1 MADYYPLLS
10 RAVSGLDPNTSESRR
25 EVYERARAAIVKQLR
40 SYDPPLSESD
50 ITRERLALE
59 DAVRKVESDQR
70 VAPAATEAR
79 VPVRPSLS
87 PRPSAAAAPSVPP
100 VNRGGMPAAVAASA
114 GAVAASEQMSAAQA
128 AQPVA
133 AAYHEDALPAP
144 DAVVPRPRI
153 NPPRVQAGRRGE
165 RPDAYLADE
174 GLPANRSRW
183 PAIAAVA
190 AVLLLAALGAWAY
203 FARDQLQASLGSQ
216 PAENVAPTQLDPKI
230 EDRIGQSA
238 DAPADAAPDAS
249 QTALIP
255 DTTAAAP
262 GAASAPPSEAPAETA
277 PSAASLVAQRAI
289 LYEETPDQKGGTAFQ
304 GSIVWRVE
312 RAANNPA
319 ETVLRGDVTIPE
331 REISVG
337 LLIQRNTDA
346 TLPAS
351 HTIDVQFTLP
361 GDFPNGGIGSVPGIL
376 FKPSEEV
383 GGAALSGLSVK
394 VTTNFFL
401 IGLSAAPRDVAENLK
416 AMGERAWIDLP
427 LLYDNGR
434 RAVLTMEKGVPGERA
449 FEEALAAWS
458 SQAPVAG
465 GAAQPGVPTPR

>member
-10 RAVSGLDPNTSESRR
+10 RAVNGLDPNTTESRR

-40 SYDPPLSESD
+40 SYDPPLSESE

-59 DAVRKVESDQR
+59 DAVRKVENDHRLSATAPEQR
-70 VAPAATEAR
+70 APVAPPRPVVAPA
-79 VPVRPSLS
+79 VRPVKRTGL
-87 PRPSAAAAPSVPP
+87 
-100 VNRGGMPAAVAASA
+100 PAAEAASA
-114 GAVAASEQMSAAQA
+114 GAVAASEQMSAAYA
-128 AQPVA
+128 AEPDDSPVPD
-133 AAYHEDALPAP
+133 HALPAP
-144 DAVVPRPRI
+144 DAAVPRPRI

-165 RPDAYLADE
+165 RPDTYLGDE
-174 GLPANRSRW
+174 GLPAGRSRW

-216 PAENVAPTQLDPKI
+216 PADTVATTQLNPKI

-238 DAPADAAPDAS
+238 DAPDAAAPAATD
-249 QTALIP
+249 TALIP

-262 GAASAPPSEAPAETA
+262 ATATAPPAEAAVDTVPNT
-277 PSAASLVAQRAI
+277 ASLVAQRAI

-312 RAANNPA
+312 RAASNPA
-319 ETVLRGDVTIPE
+319 ETVLRGDINIPE
-331 REISVG
+331 RDISVG

-361 GDFPNGGIGSVPGIL
+361 ADFPNGGIGSVPGIL

-401 IGLSAAPRDVAENLK
+401 IGLSAAPRDMAENLK
-416 AMGERAWIDLP
+416 AMRERAWIDLP